1 MFGMNPMQMRKL
13 MKQLNIKSEE
23 IDAKRVVIELSDG
36 RLIIENP
43 KVTAIQMQGQR
54 TYTILGE
61 ERMEKASEASIS
73 EEDIRLVQE
82 KTGKSFEEAKKA
94 LEQANGDIALAIKS
108 LSE

>member
-23 IDAKRVVIELSDG
+23 IDAKRVVMELSDG

-43 KVTAIQMQGQR
+43 KVTAIEMQGQR

-94 LEQANGDIALAIKS
+94 LEQSKGDIALAIKS

>member
-43 KVTAIQMQGQR
+43 KVTAIEMQGQR

>member
-23 IDAKRVVIELSDG
+23 IDAKRVVMELSDG
-36 RLIIENP
+36 MLIIENP
-43 KVTAIQMQGQR
+43 KVTAIEMQGQR

-94 LEQANGDIALAIKS
+94 LEQSKGDIALAIKS